1 MKRSGGHLSNRA
13 QTVAEREVV
22 QPAGGQR
29 GIVWHMED
37 VLDIYQRPLD
47 PARSLVCLD
56 ETSRQLLSD
65 ARPPLPLSAGRT
77 ARHDSEEVR
86 GGMGSCRPAAVL
98 ALGARQHPANAA
110 RRGALRPGRVRRP
123 LSRC

>member
-65 ARPPLPLSAGRT
+65 ARPPRPGAPDG
-77 ARHDSEEVR
+77 
-86 GGMGSCRPAAVL
+86 RPAMT
-98 ALGARQHPANAA
+98 RRRCAA
-110 RRGALRPGRVRRP
+110 GWVAAAP
-123 LSRC
+123 LQCWR